1 MTGTPDLVIR
11 GGTIADGLGGE
22 LFEADVAITNG
33 RISEIGKVSAKGKE
47 EIDAR
52 GKLVTPGF
60 VDVHTHYDGQVTWSQ
75 DITPSSQNGVTT
87 AIMGNCGV
95 GFAPCRPS
103 DHHRLIQLMEGVED
117 IPEPVLSAG
126 IPWSWE
132 SFPDYMEWL
141 SKRHFDIDIGA
152 QLPHAALRVYV
163 MGERGARRD
172 PSTAEDN
179 RAMAA
184 LAGDAVRAGALGF
197 STSRTLNHR
206 TSTGDFT
213 PTLKAGEDE
222 LTAIAGA
229 MHKVGRS
236 VLQFVL
242 DLSTLDEDL
251 PMMLRVAANTQIPV
265 SFSITQNDKA
275 PQRWRQ
281 TLDMIRD
288 ASARG
293 LSITAQIAAR
303 PVGLMLGLELSR
315 NPFQTHPSYQAIA
328 HLPLKPS
335 GWRGCI
341 SPRCAPRSSARHATA
356 TDDPLFFRPNYDKMY
371 LLGNPPDYEQP
382 PENTLGA
389 QARRHGQQPEAL
401 AYDAMLTDDG
411 RGMLYVPFLNYSDG
425 NLDAT
430 REMLRDPNSVPGLSD
445 GGAHCGIICDASF
458 PTYLL
463 THWTRDRSRGEKLS
477 IPFVVAAQSRKTA
490 LSVGLHDRGVIA
502 PGYKADI
509 NVIDYDK
516 LHLHPPK
523 VHYDL
528 PVGGR
533 RLLQR
538 GRRLRRHHRL
548 RRGDA
553 ARRHRHGIASG
564 QIGARRAGQQVPVR
578 RGGGLKPGDSTK
590 PVSFP
595 RRQERHE
602 RLRYASGKFGLRN
615 RLPHQPC
622 PFRVG
627 PQQQQAGH
635 S

>member
-1 MTGTPDLVIR
+1 MTANPDLVIR
-11 GGTIADGLGGE
+11 GGTIADGSGGS
-22 LFEADVAITNG
+22 LFEADIAVQDA
-33 RISEIGKVSAKGKE
+33 RISEVGKIAGKGRE

-52 GKLVTPGF
+52 GKLLTPGF

-75 DITPSSQNGVTT
+75 DISPSSQNGVTT

-95 GFAPCRPS
+95 GFAPCKPA
-103 DHHRLIQLMEGVED
+103 DHQRLIQLMEGVED

-126 IPWSWE
+126 IPWEWE
-132 SFPDYMEWL
+132 SFPDYMDWL
-141 SKRHFDIDIGA
+141 SKRDFDIDIGA

-172 PSTAEDN
+172 PSTTEDN
-179 RAMAA
+179 TKMAK
-184 LAGDAVRAGALGF
+184 LAGEAVRAGALGF

-222 LTAIAGA
+222 LTAIAAA
-229 MHKVGRS
+229 MHGEGRS

-242 DLSTLDEDL
+242 DLSTLNEDL
-251 PMMLRVAANTQIPV
+251 PMMLRVADNTKCPI
-265 SFSITQNDKA
+265 SFSVTQNDRA

-281 TLDMIRD
+281 TMDEIN
-288 ASARG
+288 AAAARG

-303 PVGLMLGLELSR
+303 PVGLLLGLELSR
-315 NPFQTHPSYQAIA
+315 NPFQTHPSYKAIA
-328 HLPLKPS
+328 HLPLS
-335 GWRGCI
+335 ERL
-341 SPRCAPRSSARHATA
+341 ARLRQPEVRAATLKESATA

-371 LLGNPPDYEQP
+371 LLGDPPDYEQP
-382 PENTLGA
+382 PENALGPRA
-389 QARRHGQQPEAL
+389 AKLGRRPEEL
-401 AYDAMLTDDG
+401 AYDAMLSSEG
-411 RGMLYVPFLNYSDG
+411 RGMLYVPFLNYADG

-430 REMLRDPNSVPGLSD
+430 REMLTDPRSVPGLSD

-490 LSVGLHDRGVIA
+490 LSVGLADRGLIA

-509 NVIDYDK
+509 NVIDYGR

-533 RLLQR
+533 RLLQQVD
-538 GRRLRRHHRL
+538 GY
-548 RRGDA
+548 DA
-553 ARRHRHGIASG
+553 TIVSG
-564 QIGARRAGQQVPVR
+564 VVTQRDGAPTGARPGKLVR
-578 RGGGLKPGDSTK
+578 GVQGSL
-590 PVSFP
+590 
-595 RRQERHE
+595 Q
-602 RLRYASGKFGLRN
+602 
-615 RLPHQPC
+615 
-622 PFRVG
+622 
-627 PQQQQAGH
+627 
-635 S
+635 

>member
-1 MTGTPDLVIR
+1 MADNPDLVIR
-11 GGTIADGLGGE
+11 GGDIADGFGGE
-22 LFEADVAITNG
+22 LFEADVAITDG
-33 RISEIGKVSAKGKE
+33 RITEVGRVAAKGKE

-52 GKLVTPGF
+52 GKLVAPGF

-103 DHHRLIQLMEGVED
+103 DHVRLIQLMEGVED

-126 IPWSWE
+126 IPWAWE

-141 SKRHFDIDIGA
+141 SKRSFDVDVGA

-172 PSTAEDN
+172 PATAEDN
-179 RAMAA
+179 AAMAS

-206 TSTGDFT
+206 TSTGDYT

-242 DLSTLDEDL
+242 DQASIHEDL
-251 PMMLRVAANTQIPV
+251 PMMLRVAENSKCPI
-265 SFSITQNDKA
+265 SFSITQADKA
-275 PQRWRQ
+275 PRRWRQ
-281 TLDMIRD
+281 TLDTISE
-288 ASARG
+288 ASSRG
-293 LSITAQIAAR
+293 LSITTQIAAR
-303 PVGLMLGLELSR
+303 PVGLLLGLELSR
-315 NPFQTHPSYQAIA
+315 NPFQTHPSYKAIA
-328 HLPLKPS
+328 NLPLAERLVRLHQADVRAAILSETPTS
-335 GWRGCI
+335 
-341 SPRCAPRSSARHATA
+341 

-371 LLGNPPDYEQP
+371 LLGDPPDYEQP
-382 PENTLGA
+382 PENALGA
-389 QARRHGQQPEAL
+389 QARQRGCQPEAL
-401 AYDAMLTDDG
+401 AYDAMLSDNG
-411 RGMLYVPFLNYSDG
+411 RGMLYVPFLNYADG
-425 NLDAT
+425 NLDAV
-430 REMLRDPNSVPGLSD
+430 REMLSDPHSVPGLSD

-463 THWTRDRSRGEKLS
+463 THWTRDRTRGEKLS

-490 LSVGLHDRGVIA
+490 LSVGLYDRGVIA
-502 PGYKADI
+502 PGYKADV
-509 NVIDYDK
+509 NVIDYDR

-533 RLLQR
+533 RLLQQVDGYDATIVSGVVTQR
-538 GRRLRRHHRL
+538 G
-548 RRGDA
+548 GA
-553 ARRHRHGIASG
+553 AT
-564 QIGARRAGQQVPVR
+564 GARPGRLVR
-578 RGGGLKPGDSTK
+578 GAQRNPQGI
-590 PVSFP
+590 
-595 RRQERHE
+595 EAA
-602 RLRYASGKFGLRN
+602 AS
-615 RLPHQPC
+615 
-622 PFRVG
+622 
-627 PQQQQAGH
+627 
-635 S
+635 